1 MAIGAR
7 LRRDWPEARTR
18 KFRQAAFVYLH
29 VAVLYE
35 AVVYALWKNGIF
47 HEPRGP
53 VWVWLIFGA
62 VIALVVFWAL
72 WSLRNE
78 WVARAVWALNAF
90 RLPSI
95 LAGAFVPGHAGLPS
109 AFYITALVVVVGNLW
124 MLARAGWDL

>member
-1 MAIGAR
+1 MIVAR
-7 LRRDWPEARTR
+7 FRREWPDARAR

-35 AVVYALWKNGIF
+35 GLVWALWKNGIF

-53 VWVWLIFGA
+53 VWLWLLMGA
-62 VIALVVFWAL
+62 AIALLVVWGL

-78 WVARAVWALNAF
+78 WIARAVWLINAF
-90 RLPSI
+90 RIPSV
-95 LAGAFVPGHAGLPS
+95 LAGAFLPGHAGLPS
-109 AFYITALVVVVGNLW
+109 ALYVTALVVVVGNMW